1 MTSAWRPSAI
11 KFTVFDQ
18 NYEFDFD
25 DLTLQ
30 ECEQIHAR
38 TGLQIWEF
46 AQGVMNG
53 HPGAIRGMIVLA
65 KKRAGE
71 RCEWNDPELGKLKI
85 APVATQVADVFLEQ
99 ARHVIGAAQDME
111 ASDFG
116 TEALLAQVEADLEK
130 AEQVVP
136 KKKPRA
142 RKPAAK

>member
-1 MTSAWRPSAI
+1 MTQVWKPSAI

-46 AQGVMNG
+46 AQGVING

-71 RCEWNDPELGKLKI
+71 RVEWNDPELGRLKI
-85 APVATQVADVFLEQ
+85 APVTAQLADAFMDQ
-99 ARHVIGAAQDME
+99 ARAVIAASQDVGDGDT
-111 ASDFG
+111 A
-116 TEALLAQVEADLEK
+116 ALLAQVEADLEK
-130 AEQVVP
+130 AEEIVA
-136 KKKPRA
+136 KKPRA
-142 RKPAAK
+142 RKPKVS